1 MRAILTHAGQISHE
15 MAIERAE
22 GEYGKFHSKQ
32 IKTQDRK
39 ESDFDKTIKDLT
51 DGRKRKKPCKS

>member
-1 MRAILTHAGQISHE
+1 

-51 DGRKRKKPCKS
+51 DVRKRKKPCKS